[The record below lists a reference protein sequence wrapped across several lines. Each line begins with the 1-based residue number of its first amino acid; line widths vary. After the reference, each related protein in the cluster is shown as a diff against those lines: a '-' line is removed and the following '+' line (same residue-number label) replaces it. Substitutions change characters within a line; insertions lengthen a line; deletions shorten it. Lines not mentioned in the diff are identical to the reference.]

1 VNWKHHLITAFL
13 AFMAG
18 GATVWFVGNLGQ
30 KADDPVLIAQI
41 AELKDEVESER
52 AASNT
57 SYQEAND
64 ARESMLDTE
73 IELAATQEELDA
85 MRRRKNE
92 TPLQIVEERDAL
104 RVQNDK
110 LVLNNGLFKV
120 ENTGLRVSRTH
131 LVLALEAS
139 ESGKSVMAKQ
149 YLALKKDKRVEK
161 RKRIVQQIGT
171 HAGVFVVAWI
181 GGKYSQ

>member
-110 LVLNNGLFKV
+110 LVLNNGLLKIEV
-120 ENTGLRVSRTH
+120 QGLRVSRVH
-131 LVLALEAS
+131 LVAALDTS
-139 ESGKSVMAKQ
+139 ESRNVLTDKRYA
-149 YLALKKDKRVEK
+149 ALKRSKKSAK
-161 RKRIVQQIGT
+161 RKRIIQQVFTHTGT
-171 HAGVFVVAWI
+171 FVVAWA